1 MSSVR
6 DQTEEVKLAQFK
18 KFYPE
23 VYSQV
28 SQTLTGVGTKTDRKA
43 VVDDDKIDRR
53 PERSSTFAAG
63 TELNFKRHMSKIFGE
78 NLSNTIE

>member
-23 VYSQV
+23 VYSAV
-28 SQTLTGVGTKTDRKA
+28 SQTLHGVGVKTDRKI
-43 VVDDDKIDRR
+43 VVNEDKSDKKLM
-53 PERSSTFAAG
+53 ERSFSAG
-63 TELNFKRHMSKIFGE
+63 SELGLRRHMSKIFGE
-78 NLSNTIE
+78 NLLNTV